1 MTVSTITGAPA
12 ARRRWALPNL
22 EHIGFT
28 LVFLGIPLAIY
39 ILFVI
44 LPFVQAFYYSMTDWS
59 GFSKSMNWVGFD
71 NYIALMSDPV
81 FTKAVLNS
89 IVLVIILPPLVI
101 VLSLTLATL
110 VTVGGASRGE
120 TRGLANSGIYRVIS
134 FFPYTIP
141 AIVIGILWAQMYD
154 PSSGLL
160 NGILT
165 ALGFDFFKSFAWL
178 GNERTAMGASIFV
191 ITWSMVGF
199 YMVLFIAAIKGIP
212 SEVYEAARVD
222 GAGRFR
228 TAISITVPMIRDT
241 IRTAY
246 IYLGILAL
254 DAFVYMQALNSSGGP
269 ANSTVVISQH
279 LLNTAFK
286 KGKFGYATSMGA
298 TLAIITLLFAALVFL
313 VFYLTGEKRPKRRKP
328 LAVSAATPVVPP
340 SKDVRATVATL
351 RTSGASQPAPA
362 TPSSAPTEATMP
374 DASRPPRVQRAAPK
388 PSFWTDGKVAGISH
402 VTLTLWVVIVCLP
415 LLWVLMSSFKTTK
428 QIFGAPFSLPTSLNF
443 ENYVSAWTT
452 ASIGTYFVN
461 TVIVVGCA
469 LVIVMILGAMCAYY
483 LARYEFKGS
492 QIIYYLMLAGLT
504 FPIFLAVVP
513 LFNLLKSF
521 GLLNTL
527 PGLILTY
534 VAFALPFTVFFLY
547 AFFKALPQ
555 EVAEAAAL
563 DGCGPFRIFFQIM
576 LPMAKPGMA
585 SVAIF
590 NFLGLW
596 NQFLLPIALNT
607 NNKNY
612 VLSQGMASFAS
623 QAGYDVN
630 FGALFA
636 AVVITVLPVLVTYII
651 FQRQLQGSVSPGLL
665 K

>member
-1 MTVSTITGAPA
+1 VTASTIAGAPTA
-12 ARRRWALPNL
+12 KRRWALPNL
-22 EHIGFT
+22 ENISFV
-28 LVFLGIPLAIY
+28 LVFLGLPLAIFA
-39 ILFVI
+39 IFVI
-44 LPFVQAFYYSMTDWS
+44 LPFVQAFYYSLTDWS
-59 GFSKSMNWVGFD
+59 GFSKSMNFVGLA
-71 NYIALMSDPV
+71 NYVALTKDPV

-89 IVLVIILPPLVI
+89 IVLVVILPPLVI
-101 VLSLTLATL
+101 VLSLTLASL
-110 VTVGGASRGE
+110 VTVGGVTRGE
-120 TRGLANSGIYRVIS
+120 VQGLKNSGIYRIIS

-160 NGILT
+160 NGLLT
-165 ALGFDFFKSFAWL
+165 AMGFDFFKSFAWL

-191 ITWSMVGF
+191 IAWSMVGF

-254 DAFVYMQALNSSGGP
+254 DAFVYMQALNPSGGP

-298 TLAIITLLFAALVFL
+298 TLAIITLTFAALVFL
-313 VFYLTGEKRPKRRKP
+313 IFWLTGERNPRRTAIVAP
-328 LAVSAATPVVPP
+328 TTSSLSDR
-340 SKDVRATVATL
+340 SSDVRAAVAAL
-351 RTSGASQPAPA
+351 RAGPAADASN
-362 TPSSAPTEATMP
+362 S
-374 DASRPPRVQRAAPK
+374 SRPPRVERAISK
-388 PSFWTDGKVAGISH
+388 PSFFTDRTVAIIAH
-402 VTLTLWVVIVCLP
+402 AVLIVWVIVICAPMLWVT
-415 LLWVLMSSFKTTK
+415 MSSFKTTQ
-428 QIFGAPFSLPTSLNF
+428 QIFGSPFSLPTSFNF
-443 ENYVSAWTT
+443 DNYFSAWTT
-452 ASIGTYFVN
+452 ANIGTYFVN
-461 TVIVVGCA
+461 TVVVVTSA
-469 LVIVMILGAMCAYY
+469 LVIVMLLGAMCAYY
-483 LARYEFKGS
+483 LARYEFRGS
-492 QIIYYLMLAGLT
+492 KFIYYLMLAGLT

-513 LFNLLKSF
+513 LFNTLKVF

-527 PGLILTY
+527 PGLVITY

-547 AFFKALPQ
+547 AFFKTLPQ

-563 DGCGPFRIFFQIM
+563 DGCGPWRIFFQIM
-576 LPMAKPGMA
+576 LPMARPGMA

-607 NNKNY
+607 NSSNY

-623 QAGYDVN
+623 QAGYAVN

-651 FQRQLQGSVSPGLL
+651 FQRQLQGSVSPGLM